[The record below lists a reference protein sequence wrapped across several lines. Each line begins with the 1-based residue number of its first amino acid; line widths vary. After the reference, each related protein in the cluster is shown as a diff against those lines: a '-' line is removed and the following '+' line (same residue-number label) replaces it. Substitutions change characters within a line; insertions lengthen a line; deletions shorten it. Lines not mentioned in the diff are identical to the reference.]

1 MTEALSNELDDQFSL
16 PPHHKCASHTLNLIS
31 TTDVEKQLLAIPDTK
46 ATYKSGIAKCTALWN
61 KASHSTVASELA
73 EDVSP
78 RKLVVPTST
87 RWNYFYEAVFRITE
101 ISISDLN
108 GLCIKLGIKGFTDK
122 EYQFLKEY
130 CVVMKPLT
138 LALDILQGEEHCFY
152 GTLLPTLE
160 ILMSKM
166 LSMKASLSKVTAG
179 LPDVILQVGQTMQ
192 CRLIIMSFYVLQLN
206 YCLNYFEITIKNL
219 NVKKNRTHKENT
231 MKNVQLTQ
239 LIQFINKHYIM
250 HSADTIISKA
260 FTLHKGRF
268 VIPRQMD
275 FESNFHKIKKINKN
289 PQLLYVQNKQCLQLL
304 SFG

>member
-1 MTEALSNELDDQFSL
+1 MYQPIDSDSEPEEEGLTNDEEEATFTDMTEALSNELDDQFSL
-16 PPHHKCASHTLNLIS
+16 PPHHRCASHTLNLIS
-31 TTDVEKQLLAIPDTK
+31 TTDVEKQLLASPDTK
-46 ATYKSGIAKCTALWN
+46 AIYRSGIAKCTALWN
-61 KASHSTVASELA
+61 KASRSTVASELV

-78 RKLVVPTST
+78 KKLVVPTST
-87 RWNYFYEAVFRITE
+87 RWNSFYEAVSRITE

-108 GLCIKLGIKGFTDK
+108 GLCIKLGIKGLTDK

-166 LSMKASLSKVTAG
+166 LSMKASLSKMTAG
-179 LPDVILQVGQTMQ
+179 LPDVIVQVGQTMQ

-206 YCLNYFEITIKNL
+206 YCWNYFEMTIKNE

-231 MKNVQLTQ
+231 MKTFN
-239 LIQFINKHYIM
+239 
-250 HSADTIISKA
+250 
-260 FTLHKGRF
+260 
-268 VIPRQMD
+268 
-275 FESNFHKIKKINKN
+275 
-289 PQLLYVQNKQCLQLL
+289 
-304 SFG
+304 